1 VRSLE
6 WTVTFL
12 RLISPAARSGLLILG
27 GTTLIAV
34 PFGLQLGAAAIV
46 TSVVVGMLMVS
57 LGLAGT
63 ESSGRGTLPLSAQAT
78 YDRGIGVG
86 LLVAALAFGIA
97 DDAVAAALFAVT
109 GAVALIVA
117 SITSYSA
124 SPAA

>member
-1 VRSLE
+1 M
-6 WTVTFL
+6 TFL

-27 GTTLIAV
+27 GTALIAV
-34 PFGLQLGAAAIV
+34 PLGLQLGAAAIV

-78 YDRGIGVG
+78 YDRGLGIG
-86 LLVAALAFGIA
+86 LLVAALAFGLANDGI
-97 DDAVAAALFAVT
+97 AAALFAIT
-109 GAVALIVA
+109 GVAALIVA

-124 SPAA
+124 SAAS

>member
-1 VRSLE
+1 M
-6 WTVTFL
+6 TFL

-27 GTTLIAV
+27 GTALIAV

-63 ESSGRGTLPLSAQAT
+63 DSSGRGTLPLSAQAT
-78 YDRGIGVG
+78 YDRGLGVG
-86 LLVAALAFGIA
+86 LLVAALAFGLA
-97 DDAVAAALFAVT
+97 DDGIAAALFAIT
-109 GAVALIVA
+109 GVAALVVA